1 MYILGQKANP
11 MKSLTDLSQE
21 LSISKR
27 TLQRRLAE
35 FEKEE
40 ISLSPGVRF
49 LVCFCDLSV
58 IACEQLSE
66 LKNAERKIK
75 IVENDRYSL
84 EAEFICEEDICEKQF
99 INIFEPN

>member
-40 ISLSPGVRF
+40 RYKHLRY
-49 LVCFCDLSV
+49 SV
-58 IACEQLSE
+58 IRDGGVVLVNLLAFMDFMAYREQLADR
-66 LKNAERKIK
+66 NARK
-75 IVENDRYSL
+75 
-84 EAEFICEEDICEKQF
+84 FIPPY
-99 INIFEPN
+99 EPKKVAYEIGLYEMEVTK